1 MERDY
6 ETLVPRAPS
15 RTERLA
21 VNHVAKG
28 KSKRSRGADVV
39 FDPAKH
45 NFCSM
50 KVQERLQNC
59 VQHAT
64 HVQRRAKLKEE
75 LGFDDKWGASD
86 GYSWVATLPSNQI
99 ARSQVRITFHPPFT
113 LTLTQ
118 PACAVL
124 RTTSEDDE
132 AGPAAVRCGTDRPV
146 EGDPASAAA
155 HKEVRVF
162 KQAGQMTTVKI
173 VPIQLQSDSDVEEE
187 DGGLEDGGLQGAGH
201 GAAQQEQQG
210 AQPRHQAATTQKAK
224 WHKPQKG
231 GVKKGKGKAQQKR
244 KGKGRPQRRL
254 RKS

>member
-1 MERDY
+1 AGAMERDY

-45 NFCSM
+45 KEFITGFRKRKQQRRKAAQENNKERERKARLETRAEASSAFCSM
-50 KVQERLQNC
+50 KVHQGLMNH
-59 VQHAT
+59 VPHAT

-86 GYSWVATLPSNQI
+86 
-99 ARSQVRITFHPPFT
+99 
-113 LTLTQ
+113 
-118 PACAVL
+118 
-124 RTTSEDDE
+124 EDDE
-132 AGPAAVRCGTDRPV
+132 AGPAAVRHGTDGPV
-146 EGDPASAAA
+146 KGDTAAAAA

-187 DGGLEDGGLQGAGH
+187 DGDLEDGGLQGAGH
-201 GAAQQEQQG
+201 GAAQREQQG
-210 AQPRHQAATTQKAK
+210 AQPRHQAATTQKSK
-224 WHKPQKG
+224 WQKPQKG
-231 GVKKGKGKAQQKR
+231 GVRKGKGKPQQKR
-244 KGKGRPQRRL
+244 KGKGRPQR
-254 RKS
+254 

>member
-1 MERDY
+1 MERGY

-45 NFCSM
+45 KEFITGFR
-50 KVQERLQNC
+50 KRKQQRRKAAQENNKERERKARLETR
-59 VQHAT
+59 AE
-64 HVQRRAKLKEE
+64 RRAKLKEE

-86 GYSWVATLPSNQI
+86 
-99 ARSQVRITFHPPFT
+99 
-113 LTLTQ
+113 
-118 PACAVL
+118 
-124 RTTSEDDE
+124 EDDE
-132 AGPAAVRCGTDRPV
+132 AGPAAVRHGTDGPV
-146 EGDPASAAA
+146 KGDTAAAAA

-187 DGGLEDGGLQGAGH
+187 DGDLEDGGLQGAGH
-201 GAAQQEQQG
+201 GAAQQDQQG
-210 AQPRHQAATTQKAK
+210 AQPRHQAATTQKPK
-224 WHKPQKG
+224 WQKPQKG
-231 GVKKGKGKAQQKR
+231 GVRKGKGKAQQKR
-244 KGKGRPQRRL
+244 KGKGRPQR
-254 RKS
+254 